1 MAEWRRIGS
10 IVRRFACRI
19 ALACAVSI
27 SAIATGAAEPPPPN
41 MRYGPKYFPVD
52 RIVMPVIYGGRLQ
65 GHLMLYVFLEVKDI
79 GDRPLL
85 LRSMPRLRDEY
96 LVRLSRYITRR
107 PFILERTNLR
117 EIKGLLHKATDDV
130 IGKGKIEAVLIQVAS
145 NRRF

>member
-1 MAEWRRIGS
+1 MTDWRRIGP

-27 SAIATGAAEPPPPN
+27 SPVVAATAEPPPPN

-52 RIVMPVIYGGRLQ
+52 RIVMPVVYGGRLQ

-85 LRSMPRLRDEY
+85 IRSMPRLRDEY
-96 LVRLSRYITRR
+96 LFRLSRYITRR

-117 EIKGLLHKATDDV
+117 EIKALLHKSTDDV
-130 IGKGKIEAVLIQVAS
+130 IGEGKIEAVLIQVAS